1 MVLCVVWLAVDG
13 CNRYGVLYFYSIN
26 TLRENKMLWLKNISF
41 RLKFI
46 APIVFVI
53 CLFTALFALIAI
65 VSKDQARVGAILTD
79 EMQPVLEQLEDGYRD
94 IYQVI
99 TAGQGVILAD
109 GEPEQLRYHQDEFQD
124 NATKALPRLLSA
136 QRLIDIGFIDTGN
149 KQRLQNLE
157 AAYLNWVSHYQ
168 TIVEQPDF
176 AAIYYQNNRT
186 QIDRD
191 FEKLR
196 SLFLDLRRE
205 IQLAQSTLKA
215 QVDEEVQLATVILEV
230 GIVVTIITSFLVAWL
245 ISGLL
250 LAPLKRLSRTMD
262 DIATGEGDLTQ
273 RIVVESNDEIGQLA
287 RSFNEFVSKI
297 HRTVAEVALTM
308 EAVQVETQQIQ
319 KETEG
324 VVVNA
329 TSQQEESSHAATAVH
344 EMSAT
349 SDNVSQHANEAAQA
363 SKNASSESETAK
375 GILASAVLSI
385 HQLADEIE
393 SSSVVISHLERD
405 VGNIVSILDVIRGI
419 ADQTNL
425 LALNAAIEAARAGE
439 QGRGFAVVADEVRT
453 LASKTQDSTGEIQ
466 VMIERLQQGAREAV
480 QAMDTSRESGTS
492 TVEHANTAN
501 ESIDTISHSINII
514 SEMNLQIAAA
524 ATQQS
529 QVSEDIN
536 RNVQKI
542 AGQSQEMVCKVQTTE
557 QAFESLANQCKALE
571 RLIGQFRT

>member
-1 MVLCVVWLAVDG
+1 
-13 CNRYGVLYFYSIN
+13 
-26 TLRENKMLWLKNISF
+26 MLWLKNISF
-41 RLKFI
+41 RLKFV

-109 GEPEQLRYHQDEFQD
+109 GKPDQLRYHQDEFQD
-124 NATKALPRLLSA
+124 NATKVLPRLLSA
-136 QRLIDIGFIDTGN
+136 KRLIDIGFIDTGN

-168 TIVEQPDF
+168 TIVEHPDY
-176 AAIYYQNNRT
+176 AAIYYQNNRA
-186 QIDRD
+186 QMDRD

-205 IQLAQSTLKA
+205 IQLAQNTLKA
-215 QVDEEVQLATVILEV
+215 QVDEEVQQATVILEV
-230 GIVVTIITSFLVAWL
+230 GIVITIIASCLIAWL
-245 ISGLL
+245 MSGLL
-250 LAPLKRLSRTMD
+250 IAPLKRLSRTMD

-324 VVVNA
+324 VLVNA
-329 TSQQEESSHAATAVH
+329 TSQQEESSHVATAVH

-385 HQLADEIE
+385 HQLADKIE

-480 QAMDTSRESGTS
+480 QAMDCSRESGTS

-557 QAFESLANQCKALE
+557 QAFESLAKQCKALE